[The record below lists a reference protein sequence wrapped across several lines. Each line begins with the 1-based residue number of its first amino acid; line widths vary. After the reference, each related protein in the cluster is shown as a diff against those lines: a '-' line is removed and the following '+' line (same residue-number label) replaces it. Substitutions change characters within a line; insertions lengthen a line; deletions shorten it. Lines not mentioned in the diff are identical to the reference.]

1 MVNKRTYIE
10 TFPTPL
16 TDSGTIVLMEEY
28 RERGRRGGGGGHKVG
43 EREERERGGFS

>member
-28 RERGRRGGGGGHKVG
+28 RERERGGGGHKVG